1 MTDPRR
7 STPSEATILRAWAR
21 ELKSEIRVGL
31 VGTVTAYDHETRLA
45 TVQPVM
51 LEQDGETVP
60 PLRGVRIGALRAG
73 PFVVS
78 LPVAVGDTVEVRFLD
93 VSHDAFI
100 SDGVKGQ
107 APDATRR
114 HALSDAVALPLALGP
129 EAIPASSSSSLVIG
143 TADGSGTV
151 EVDPSGNVVVT
162 SGDIR
167 LGSTS
172 ATDPV
177 VLLGEIVSY
186 LQALRGALATGS
198 NASGPVVWA
207 TPIPDPSTMTGAS
220 MVIAQ

>member
-7 STPSEATILRAWAR
+7 STPSEATVLRAWAR
-21 ELKSEIRVGL
+21 QLKAEIRVGII
-31 VGTVTAYDHETRLA
+31 GTVTAYDHATRLA
-45 TVQPVM
+45 TVQAVM
-51 LEQDGETVP
+51 REQDGETLP
-60 PLRGVRIGALRAG
+60 PLRDVRIGALRAG

-93 VSHDAFI
+93 VSHDPFVA
-100 SDGVKGQ
+100 SGVSGQ
-107 APDATRR
+107 EPDSRRR

-129 EAIPASSSSSLVIG
+129 EQIPASSSDNLVIG
-143 TADGSGTV
+143 TADGSGTI
-151 EVDPSGNVVVT
+151 EVDPDGRVVVT
-162 SGDIR
+162 SGDVR

-186 LQALRGALATGS
+186 LQSLRFALATGS

-207 TPIPDPSTMTGAS
+207 TPIPDPSVMTGAS
-220 MVIAQ
+220 KVKAE